1 MSATRRPGACFGAAL
16 LAAWLG
22 AGRVDA
28 GEQLTVKELLARSSA
43 VIEVS
48 VTFAGARA
56 LRVEAQH
63 WLWRGDSAEPF
74 FDRAGGTCL
83 PTRDRLRQWRSTYAN
98 FPAPTRA
105 RWAQLARAKGYRAVV
120 FLRQQGPRL
129 VPCCELEALS
139 LTHVFTHP
147 GFAAWR
153 LALQQALAGRAAPR
167 PGAAAGR

>member
-1 MSATRRPGACFGAAL
+1 MSATRRPGACFAAAL

-22 AGRVDA
+22 AGRVHA
-28 GEQLTVKELLARSSA
+28 GEQLTVKELLARSGA
-43 VIEVS
+43 VVEVS

-63 WLWRGDSAEPF
+63 WLWRGSAAEPF
-74 FDRAGGTCL
+74 FNRAGGPCL
-83 PTRDRLRQWRSTYAN
+83 PTRDRLRQWRGTYRN

-129 VPCCELEALS
+129 VPYCELETLS
-139 LTHVFTHP
+139 LAHVFTHP

-153 LALQQALAGRAAPR
+153 LALQQALAGRTAPR